1 MASKQN
7 NQEKR
12 KSAMR
17 TAGEGVP
24 ARSAVAPRAGKEVG
38 ARNLDERVRQQN
50 TRKKRERDPIES

>member
-12 KSAMR
+12 KSATR

-38 ARNLDERVRQQN
+38 TRNFDKRVRQQN
-50 TRKKRERDPIES
+50 TRKKRARDPIES

>member
-7 NQEKR
+7 NQGKR
-12 KSAMR
+12 KSATR
-17 TAGEGVP
+17 AAGEGVP

-50 TRKKRERDPIES
+50 KRKKRARDPIES

>member
-1 MASKQN
+1 MASKQA

-24 ARSAVAPRAGKEVG
+24 TRSAVAPRAGKEVD
-38 ARNLDERVRQQN
+38 ARNLDERERQQN
-50 TRKKRERDPIES
+50 TRKKRARDPIES